1 MRTLVAW
8 VTGLLL
14 LNSGVMAEQ
23 ALRIVSADG
32 SLTEIVYAL
41 GQEALLVGVDTTSG
55 YPKHATLLPQIGYK
69 RNISAEGVLSLE
81 PQVLI
86 ATQDS
91 GPDKILRQIEAAGVK
106 VLRYSAEPDLN
117 SVREKILAV
126 AKLVDRETQGER
138 LWQNIEHDVTVA
150 RINLTQIEKRVKVL
164 FVLSMASGSPVVS
177 GADTQAAEMIRL
189 AGGIN
194 AVQGFSGYKPMPI
207 EAVIAAQPD
216 IVLMMNRT
224 GDHGASKTLLQGPGF
239 SMTPAGK
246 NQRLVTMDGMKML
259 GFGPRIAEA
268 ISALGRAFY
277 PDNQGLVLP

>member
-1 MRTLVAW
+1 MRTFVAW

-23 ALRIVSADG
+23 AQRIVSADG

-41 GQEALLVGVDTTSG
+41 GREALLVGVDTTSG
-55 YPKHATLLPQIGYK
+55 FPVQATTLPQIGYK

-86 ATQDS
+86 ATHDS
-91 GPDKILRQIEAAGVK
+91 GPDKILRQIEAAGVN
-106 VLRYSAEPDLN
+106 VLRYSAQPDLN

-126 AKLVDRETQGER
+126 AKLVDREAQGER

-150 RINLTQIEKRVKVL
+150 RINLIQIEKRVKVL
-164 FVLSMASGSPVVS
+164 FVLNMASGSPVVS

-194 AVQGFSGYKPMPI
+194 AAQGFSGYKTMSI

-216 IVLMMNRT
+216 IILMMDRA
-224 GDHGASKTLLQGPGF
+224 GDHGSTKT
-239 SMTPAGK
+239 
-246 NQRLVTMDGMKML
+246 
-259 GFGPRIAEA
+259 
-268 ISALGRAFY
+268 
-277 PDNQGLVLP
+277 